1 MARPWSSLDD
11 RSDARQPTFHQPVM
25 PRNSS
30 WDFGRMRLLVIEDD
44 PLIARS
50 LDNALTPLGNT
61 VEAFDRS
68 SEARA
73 ALRHDPF
80 DLILLDLGLPDG
92 DGLDVLAELRE
103 RGDTTPVLILTARD
117 GIDDRVRGLDLGADD
132 YLAKPFSIAELEAR
146 VRALLR
152 RSQQRSDN
160 RLRFGSVC
168 FDPVAGTATLNDT
181 PLELPRREL
190 RLLEGLLLHAGSIAP
205 REMLESRVFGYGE
218 VGSNALEV
226 YISRLRKRLQGSGLR
241 IRTFRGLGYRL
252 EEERP

>member
-1 MARPWSSLDD
+1 
-11 RSDARQPTFHQPVM
+11 
-25 PRNSS
+25 
-30 WDFGRMRLLVIEDD
+30 MRLLIAEDD
-44 PLIARS
+44 PMIARS
-50 LDNALTPLGNT
+50 LDNALSPLGNT
-61 VEAFDRS
+61 VDIFSLA

-73 ALRHDPF
+73 ALRNDRF

-92 DGLDVLAELRE
+92 DGLELLAELRE
-103 RGDTTPVLILTARD
+103 RSDKTPVLILTARD
-117 GIDDRVRGLDLGADD
+117 SIEDRVRGLDLGADD

-160 RLRFGSVC
+160 RLRLGPLC
-168 FDPVAGTATLNDT
+168 LDPTAGATTLDGV

-190 RLLEGLLLHAGSIAP
+190 RLLEGLLLHGGNIAP
-205 REMLESRVFGYGE
+205 REMLEGRVFSFGD

-226 YISRLRKRLQGSGLR
+226 YVSRLRKRLQGSGLR

-252 EEERP
+252 EEETT

>member
-1 MARPWSSLDD
+1 
-11 RSDARQPTFHQPVM
+11 
-25 PRNSS
+25 
-30 WDFGRMRLLVIEDD
+30 MRLLVVEDD

-50 LDNALTPLGNT
+50 LDSALTPLGNT
-61 VEAFDRS
+61 VEIFSRGA
-68 SEARA
+68 EARA
-73 ALRHDPF
+73 ALRHDAF

-92 DGLDVLAELRE
+92 DGLGLLAELRE

-117 GIDDRVRGLDLGADD
+117 GVDDRVRGLDLGADD
-132 YLAKPFSIAELEAR
+132 YLAKPFSLAELEAR

-160 RLRFGSVC
+160 RLRLGPLA
-168 FDPVAGTATLNDT
+168 FDPATGAATLGEA

-190 RLLEGLLLHAGSIAP
+190 CLLEGLLLHAGSIAP
-205 REMLESRVFGYGE
+205 REMLEGRVFGFGA

-226 YISRLRKRLQGSGLR
+226 YVSRLRKRLQGSGLR

-252 EEERP
+252 EDAPP